1 MAHVRIDNNKKAIL
15 KHNDNRPARLYVNG
29 ELMTDISYIDKT
41 TEQDTYTSEYKAN
54 LIGLQ
59 LKGNTE
65 QNPNASPTTPQILK
79 NSGDYSS
86 VDYTTQIMALLKG
99 GNYSQ
104 AGVSGVAL
112 VNVPSELV
120 DKNITYNLSA
130 SLPSGYSVGLLKGS
144 NFLFGDSVAINTIPI
159 TKSGF
164 DSIYISGITSFE
176 QIPSLFDNVTL
187 YAIEE
192 QEGVKG
198 IGVKLSGV
206 NLLDNGSA
214 KFTQYATFKK
224 TETGFEIISNPTN
237 NVVYVI
243 LRAIEA
249 EAGKKYYIEFDC
261 AFFNSP
267 PTSARPN
274 ELHIRASNNKGV
286 SVSGDTL
293 ITYQKLGTSEQLTHK
308 RFSITMP
315 SGYKYLK
322 LFLYGSVNSTAFVDY
337 KAVFTNFI
345 VSKDEEK
352 PYQPYFT
359 SLTVNIPS
367 EVTLTD
373 GTVVPLHMGDGDKI
387 IVNKNKVIYIESG
400 WQEDIS
406 TRTFIDRTSATTFTD
421 GRMWFQPSASGIP
434 LSVTGKGLCN
444 VLGRTDTTIG
454 DYNHFRV
461 SQYGNSMALGL
472 ITTGFGSFA
481 EFNAWKETSP
491 IIVRLQRV
499 TPIEYDLTD
508 TEVGQNLLALAEATQ
523 NQTNIIT
530 ATSEIPLSKKIITY
544 AKWSGNSEN

>member
-1 MAHVRIDNNKKAIL
+1 MKAIYNNTTNSLIAFKGDHRPIQICKGGQLIDN
-15 KHNDNRPARLYVNG
+15 
-29 ELMTDISYIDKT
+29 ISAVPLI

-65 QNPNASPTTPQILK
+65 QNPDASPTTPQTIK

-86 VDYTTQIMALLKG
+86 IDYTSQIMDLIKS

-120 DKNITYNLSA
+120 DKNITYYLSA

-144 NFLFGDSVAINTIPI
+144 NFLFGESVDINTIPI

-176 QIPSLFDNVTL
+176 EIPSLFDNVTL

-198 IGVKLSGV
+198 IDVELSGV

-214 KFTQYATFKK
+214 RFTQYATFKK

-249 EAGKKYYIEFDC
+249 EAGKKYYIDFDC
-261 AFFNSP
+261 SFLNSP

-274 ELHIRASNNKGV
+274 ELHIRASNNEGV

-322 LFLYGSVNSTAFVDY
+322 LFFYGSVISSAFVDY

-352 PYQPYFT
+352 PYQPYFA

-387 IVNKNKVIYIESG
+387 VVNRNKVIYIESG

-406 TRTFIDRTSATTFTD
+406 TRTFVDRTANSTFTD
-421 GRMWFQPSASGIP
+421 GRMWFQPNAGGIP
-434 LSVTGKGLCN
+434 LSVAGKGLCN
-444 VLGRTDTTIG
+444 VLGKTDSSLG

-461 SQYGNSMALGL
+461 TQYQNSMILGL
-472 ITTGFGSFA
+472 ITTGFSSFA
-481 EFNAWKETSP
+481 EFNTWKETNP

-523 NQTNIIT
+523 NQTNTIT

-544 AKWSGNSEN
+544 AKWGGNSEN